1 MQERVNSASHGES
14 APLTLREARNSLTPP
29 CDGFESQE
37 NSLGS
42 SDGYSPTAGVGI
54 VSPSV
59 SLSPDGPKKTTE
71 ETTTRTYEEAAATTS
86 AAVDTLP
93 YWISVNF
100 VFGSLLYTS
109 GSLAWTFD
117 HYLTPNDYYSLVT
130 VAFFTGGTSFGVAN
144 FMNLYSQLFAG
155 GKGSCCAALR
165 SPNFYIAV
173 IFMMATSCYY
183 CISLSNIMGIFHE
196 RGSPMWIFQRC
207 LYFMG
212 GTCFWV
218 GGSLGLWFSRNNE
231 NKSRLSWL
239 VSWCWALGGFCF
251 FVAAFGL
258 LSDNLEVIFWLAEL
272 PYILGSALYL
282 LGSVAGLREWNK
294 GQRERGSLWDVLM
307 LCLYTVTL
315 AVAVTGAVYAC
326 LCAKYMDWI
335 KGFALNMVFSVAV
348 LALESYVHR
357 IEDVAKRPLK
367 LIISFSR
374 VFVVFLFINTSF
386 DAYQLAMVVSK
397 NECGI

>member
-14 APLTLREARNSLTPP
+14 APLTLQEVARHESLTAPEA
-29 CDGFESQE
+29 CDGFESRE
-37 NSLGS
+37 NSFGS
-42 SDGYSPTAGVGI
+42 SDACSPSVGVGVI
-54 VSPSV
+54 SPSV
-59 SLSPDGPKKTTE
+59 SLSPEVKKTME
-71 ETTTRTYEEAAATTS
+71 PTYAEAAAS
-86 AAVDTLP
+86 DKDSLP
-93 YWISVNF
+93 YWISVQF

-144 FMNLYSQLFAG
+144 FMNLYSQTKRA
-155 GKGSCCAALR
+155 SCLKALK
-165 SPNFYIAV
+165 SPNFYIAL
-173 IFMMATSCYY
+173 IFLTATMCYY
-183 CISLSNIMGIFHE
+183 FISLSNLLGFVHA
-196 RGSPMWIFQRC
+196 RGSPMWIAQRC

-218 GGSLGLWFSRNNE
+218 GGSLSLWFCRNNE
-231 NKSRLSWL
+231 AKSRISWL
-239 VSWCWALGGFCF
+239 SSWCNALGGFCF

-258 LSDNLEVIFWLAEL
+258 LSDNLTVVFWLAEL
-272 PYILGSALYL
+272 PYIVGSALYL
-282 LGSVAGLREWNK
+282 LGSVAGLRDWSK
-294 GQRERGSLWDVLM
+294 GQRERGSVWDVLM

-326 LCAKYMDWI
+326 LCARYMDWI
-335 KGFALNMVFSVAV
+335 KNFALNMFFSVAV
-348 LALESYVHR
+348 LSLESYVHR

-374 VFVVFLFINTSF
+374 VFMIFLTANLSY
-386 DAYQLAMVVSK
+386 DAYQLAMVVSR

>member
-1 MQERVNSASHGES
+1 MQVRVNSASHLNTGES
-14 APLTLREARNSLTPP
+14 APLTLQDADGSQTPPEP
-29 CDGFESQE
+29 CDGFESRE
-37 NSLGS
+37 NSFGS
-42 SDGYSPTAGVGI
+42 SESFSPSAGVGV

-59 SLSPDGPKKTTE
+59 SLSPEVKKTE
-71 ETTTRTYEEAAATTS
+71 LPSYDEVAAPTA
-86 AAVDTLP
+86 DTLP
-93 YWISVNF
+93 YWISVQF
-100 VFGSLLYTS
+100 VFGSVLYTS

-144 FMNLYSQLFAG
+144 FMNLYSQLFSSKG
-155 GKGSCCAALR
+155 GSCCAALK

-173 IFMMATSCYY
+173 IFLTATMCYY
-183 CISLSNIMGIFHE
+183 VISLSNLMGFVHA
-196 RGSPMWIFQRC
+196 RGSPMWIAQRC

-212 GTCFWV
+212 GACFWI
-218 GGSLGLWFSRNNE
+218 GGALSLWFSRQNAA
-231 NKSRLSWL
+231 KSRISWL
-239 VSWCWALGGFCF
+239 SSWCNALGGFCF

-258 LSDNLEVIFWLAEL
+258 LSDSAEIMFWFAEL
-272 PYILGSALYL
+272 PYIAGSSLYL
-282 LGSVAGLREWNK
+282 LGSVAGLRDWSK
-294 GQRERGSLWDVLM
+294 GQRERGSVWDVLM

-326 LCAKYMDWI
+326 LCTRHMDWI

-348 LALESYVHR
+348 LMLESYVHR

-374 VFVVFLFINTSF
+374 VFMIFLTVNLSF
-386 DAYQLAMVVSK
+386 DAFQLAMMVSR

>member
-1 MQERVNSASHGES
+1 MQVRVNSASHGES
-14 APLTLREARNSLTPP
+14 APLTLPSPL
-29 CDGFESQE
+29 DGFESQE
-37 NSLGS
+37 TSLNS

-54 VSPSV
+54 ISPSA
-59 SLSPDGPKKTTE
+59 SLSPEPKKTMDDTS
-71 ETTTRTYEEAAATTS
+71 TTYKVYYKEAAVATTP

-130 VAFFTGGTSFGVAN
+130 VAFFTGGTSFGLAN
-144 FMNLYSQLFAG
+144 FMNLYSQLFSG
-155 GKGSCCAALR
+155 GKSCCAALK
-165 SPNFYIAV
+165 SPNFYIAL
-173 IFMMATSCYY
+173 IFMTATSCYY
-183 CISLSNIMGIFHE
+183 TVSLSNLMGIVHQ
-196 RGSPMWIFQRC
+196 RGSVMWIVHAALR
-207 LYFMG
+207 FMG
-212 GTCFWV
+212 GTCFWL
-218 GGSLGLWFSRNNE
+218 GGVLGLWFSRKNAD
-231 NKSRLSWL
+231 KSKMSWFI
-239 VSWCWALGGFCF
+239 SWCWALGGFCF

-258 LSDNLEVIFWLAEL
+258 LSENLTVVFWLAEI
-272 PYILGSALYL
+272 PYVMGSGLYL
-282 LGSVAGLREWNK
+282 LGSVAGLRDWSA
-294 GQRERGSLWDVLM
+294 GQRERGSMWDVLM

-315 AVAVTGAVYAC
+315 AVAVTGAVYAA

-335 KGFALNMVFSVAV
+335 KGFALNMAFAVAV

-374 VFVVFLFINTSF
+374 VFMLFLTINLSF
-386 DAYQLAMVVSK
+386 DAYQLAMVVSR